1 MIVYIG
7 FVLFQEDDSSFLPII
22 GFYSVW
28 RVPDMCPEVSRISG
42 QIFDR
47 KSSEMS
53 IYTVQKFRFISNV
66 NYFDF
71 PSKIRSGRIF
81 HHTKSRVFWCPDMCP
96 EIRDMCPEF
105 RTFSRN
111 GCFRCLRASPVCLN
125 YFKVLL
131 VILEHFGYSQTDQNL
146 RFPFWSSDQKRLALT
161 TSFKSSLT

>member
-1 MIVYIG
+1 MIVCIG

-28 RVPDMCPEVSRISG
+28 RCPDKCPEVSRISG
-42 QIFDR
+42 PIFYR

-111 GCFRCLRASPVCLN
+111 GCFRCPRASPVCLKPFYSIVSDFRTLWMSPN
-125 YFKVLL
+125 RSEPPISVL
-131 VILEHFGYSQTDQNL
+131 VT
-146 RFPFWSSDQKRLALT
+146 RP
-161 TSFKSSLT
+161 KSNGIDHVL